1 MDTTDDSGTLYNTS
15 CQNATIPIVLRI
27 KGQGVVME
35 FDELS
40 QEMKDRARACKTPEE
55 VLELAKEEGIT
66 LSDAELD
73 QIAGGRGKWA
83 HEQCDDFV
91 RQGKPRKK

>member
-1 MDTTDDSGTLYNTS
+1 
-15 CQNATIPIVLRI
+15 
-27 KGQGVVME
+27 ME

-40 QEMKDRARACKTPEE
+40 QELKDRAKACKTPEE
-55 VLELAKEEGIT
+55 MLALAADEGIT
-66 LSDAELD
+66 LSDEDLE

-83 HEQCDDFV
+83 HEECDDFV

>member
-1 MDTTDDSGTLYNTS
+1 
-15 CQNATIPIVLRI
+15 
-27 KGQGVVME
+27 
-35 FDELS
+35 
-40 QEMKDRARACKTPEE
+40 
-55 VLELAKEEGIT
+55 

-83 HEQCDDFV
+83 HEECDDFV